1 MRIAFTELELT
12 LLMGFNLYQ
21 CIHEEKSKDEVVEA
35 ITIIQDKIKS
45 DTPLYYYGSIAQ
57 NILSGK
63 FKDQLMD
70 LMMEQEPNS
79 ENFRTCQKLLLGY
92 QVGTTTDKSHLE
104 ALYTLLID
112 LACYQSNGNKEAII
126 EATENIDTIQEFLYQ

>member
-12 LLMGFNLYQ
+12 LLMGFNLHQ
-21 CIHEEKSKDEVVEA
+21 CINEEKSKDEVIEA
-35 ITIIQDKIKS
+35 ITIIQNTIKN

-70 LMMEQEPNS
+70 LMMEQEPTS

-92 QVGTTTDKSHLE
+92 QGGTTTDKSNLE

-112 LACYQSNGNKEAII
+112 LAYYQSNGNKTAII

>member
-1 MRIAFTELELT
+1 MRIALTELELT

-21 CIHEEKSKDEVVEA
+21 CIHEEKSKDEALEA
-35 ITIIQDKIKS
+35 ITIIQNTIKS

-57 NILSGK
+57 NILGGK

-70 LMMEQEPNS
+70 LMMDQDPTS
-79 ENFRTCQKLLLGY
+79 EEFRTCQKLLLGY
-92 QVGTTTDKSHLE
+92 QAGTTTDKSNIE

-112 LACYQSNGNKEAII
+112 LACHQSNGNKEAII
-126 EATENIDTIQEFLYQ
+126 EAMENIDTIQEFLYQ